1 MRLAS
6 FEADEDHLW
15 GLEEPVL
22 TLVPAPLL
30 VAHDFSKKWGEEL
43 AASFS
48 QRVTAEFIKRLK
60 EKGIRLKD
68 LVSSEFAYPST
79 RYSGSKRRLLGW
91 IWEHVKELKFDSVL
105 DLFGGTASVS
115 LLFKRYGKRVYY
127 NDLFKFNQL
136 IGKALVEN
144 KETKVTASD
153 LERVLLL
160 NGNGYPDFIQKNFKG
175 IFFLDEENAWLDK
188 VVANISQV
196 RDEYKRSILFA
207 SLFQACLSKRPFNL
221 FHRANFYLRTADV
234 PRSFGNKTTWDHP
247 FEDMLVRYVGEYNRA
262 VFDNGRDNLVIG
274 GYDACLAPNG
284 VDLVYMD
291 PPYFSSK
298 NGGTDYLAYYHFLE
312 GIADYEN
319 WGNRINGTKSKIR
332 QIAPFPEVEAWTR
345 RDKIRQSFKKLI
357 ERFQDNIVVLSYRSE
372 GIPSPEEIME
382 MLKSYKKD
390 IKVYSRPHR
399 SALSRTIREELLFI
413 AK

>member
-1 MRLAS
+1 MN
-6 FEADEDHLW
+6 D
-15 GLEEPVL
+15 V
-22 TLVPAPLL
+22 AP
-30 VAHDFSKKWGEEL
+30 
-43 AASFS
+43 
-48 QRVTAEFIKRLK
+48 
-60 EKGIRLKD
+60 
-68 LVSSEFAYPST
+68 SEFTYPST
-79 RYSGSKRRLLGW
+79 RYSGSKRRLLSW

-144 KETKVTASD
+144 KGTKVTASD
-153 LERVLLL
+153 LERVLTFHR
-160 NGNGYPDFIQKNFKG
+160 NDYPDFIQKNFKG

-188 VVANISQV
+188 VIANISQV
-196 RDEYKRSILFA
+196 KNEYKKSILLA
-207 SLFQACLSKRPFNL
+207 SLFQACLAKRPFNL
-221 FHRANFYLRTADV
+221 FHRANLYLRTADV
-234 PRSFGNKTTWDHP
+234 PRSFGNKSTWDRP
-247 FEDMLVRYVGEYNRA
+247 FEELLIRYVGEYNSA

-274 GYDACLAPNG
+274 GYDACRAPNG

-291 PPYFSSK
+291 PPYFSVR

-319 WGNRINGTKSKIR
+319 WGKRINGTKSKTR
-332 QIAPFPEVEAWTR
+332 QIASFPEAEAWTR
-345 RDKIRQSFKKLI
+345 REKVRQSFKTLI
-357 ERFQDNIVVLSYRSE
+357 ERFQDNIIVLSYRSE
-372 GIPSPEEIME
+372 GIPSPEEIVE

-390 IKVYSRPHR
+390 VKVYSRPYR
-399 SALSRTIREELLFI
+399 SALSRAVREELLFI